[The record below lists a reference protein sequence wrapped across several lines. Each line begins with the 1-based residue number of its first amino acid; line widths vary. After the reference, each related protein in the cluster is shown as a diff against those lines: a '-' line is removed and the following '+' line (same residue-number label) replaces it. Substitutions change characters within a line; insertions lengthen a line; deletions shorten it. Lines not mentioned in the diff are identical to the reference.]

1 MKDVQALS
9 TEEDGKGWNGCEER
23 VQVQRTQAVGL
34 GGRQRACLKVC
45 PGAAVRGEIW
55 NVTMVEKGL
64 QCPVSVHVVHL
75 YVLQSS

>member
-9 TEEDGKGWNGCEER
+9 TEEDGKGWNGSEER

-34 GGRQRACLKVC
+34 GGQAEDLKACL
-45 PGAAVRGEIW
+45 GAAIRVEVW

-64 QCPVSVHVVHL
+64 QYPVSVHIVHL